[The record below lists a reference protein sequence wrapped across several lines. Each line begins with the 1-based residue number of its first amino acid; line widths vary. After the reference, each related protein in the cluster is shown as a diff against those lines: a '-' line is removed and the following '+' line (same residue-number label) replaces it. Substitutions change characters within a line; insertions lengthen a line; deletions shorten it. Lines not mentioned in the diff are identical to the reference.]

1 MAPKHVLLKSFS
13 FSQSH
18 IWTQIVCLSK
28 KLTLLLK
35 YVFLSCS
42 REVFS
47 CPVSVKS
54 GQPHMCVLV
63 QSTFALAR
71 LLSRALSLAMPL
83 HVTVLAVSGETVLEM
98 MMPSHGTV
106 STLKSR
112 LHASTNVK
120 RAEQVLILAS
130 RSLED
135 SNVMEDLVW
144 WFVLS
149 DLMGEE
155 SGEFV
160 FELSLTMVVLPKLCG
175 YCREPAQPK
184 CGRCK
189 SVRYCNRMCQRLG
202 WPAHSKSCK

>member
-1 MAPKHVLLKSFS
+1 
-13 FSQSH
+13 
-18 IWTQIVCLSK
+18 
-28 KLTLLLK
+28 
-35 YVFLSCS
+35 
-42 REVFS
+42 
-47 CPVSVKS
+47 
-54 GQPHMCVLV
+54 
-63 QSTFALAR
+63 
-71 LLSRALSLAMPL
+71 MPL

-106 STLKSR
+106 STLKSC

-149 DLMGEE
+149 DLLGEE
-155 SGEFV
+155 AGEFV

-175 YCREPAQPK
+175 HCAAHQTARFNAAKARSTYCRARRLDEGIRA
-184 CGRCK
+184 GVK
-189 SVRYCNRMCQRLG
+189 SAAFLSPHERELLAGLEDDSLRTNANELTMQVGHGTIWAKNGTRSMLG
-202 WPAHSKSCK
+202 QNTRSHTRRVLEDLALYI